1 MAKTIFIT
9 GASKGFGKLWSDA
22 FLQAG
27 YNVAATSRD
36 IAGLQDLATRY
47 GAQFLP
53 LAVDLTSAQAC
64 TEAVNQAKT
73 HFGTLDVVINNAG
86 YGAVGMVEE
95 VTEQEAKDV
104 FEVNF
109 FSSLRIIQAA
119 LPILRA
125 QGSGHIIQIS
135 SMLGV
140 LSLPTFGM
148 YSATKFAVE
157 GLCEALEKEV
167 TGFGIRV
174 TIVEPNGYHTEFSAS
189 SMMQSPA
196 LPAYDNLKSD
206 LGKLAGFQEDSMGS
220 PEATVPAVL
229 KLLAS
234 DNPPKRLFL
243 GKVGYPLIQHTYADR
258 LASWGAWQEV
268 SAAAHR

>member
-36 IAGLQDLATRY
+36 VAGLQDLAARY

-53 LAVDLTSAQAC
+53 LAVDLTSAPAC
-64 TEAVNQAKT
+64 MEAVSQAKT

-86 YGAVGMVEE
+86 YGIMGAVEE
-95 VTEQEAKDV
+95 VTEQAAKDV

-109 FSSLRIIQAA
+109 FASLRIIQAA
-119 LPILRA
+119 LPILRE
-125 QGSGHIIQIS
+125 QGHGHIIQMS

-140 LSLPTFGM
+140 VTVPALGVYAAS
-148 YSATKFAVE
+148 KFAVE
-157 GLCEALEKEV
+157 GLCETLAKEV
-167 TGFGIRV
+167 EEFGIRV

-189 SMMQSPA
+189 SLAFGNA
-196 LPAYDNLKSD
+196 LPEYNRIKSTLSD
-206 LGKLAGFQEDSMGS
+206 TVGARAEDMGH
-220 PEATVPAVL
+220 PEATVPAIL
-229 KLLAS
+229 QLLAS

-243 GKVGYPLIQHTYADR
+243 GNVGYALTQRTYAER
-258 LASWGAWQEV
+258 LASWGEWQAV
-268 SAAAHR
+268 STAAHR

>member
-27 YNVAATSRD
+27 YNVAATSRN
-36 IAGLQDLATRY
+36 IAGLQDLAARY

-86 YGAVGMVEE
+86 YGIMGAVEE
-95 VTEQEAKDV
+95 VTEQAAKDI

-109 FSSLRIIQAA
+109 FASLRIIQAA
-119 LPILRA
+119 LPILRE
-125 QGSGHIIQIS
+125 QGSGHIIQMS

-140 LSLPTFGM
+140 VTVPALGVYAAS
-148 YSATKFAVE
+148 KFAVE
-157 GLCEALEKEV
+157 GLCEALAKEV
-167 TGFGIRV
+167 AEFGIRV

-189 SMMQSPA
+189 SLAFSPV
-196 LPAYDNLKSD
+196 LPAYNRLKST
-206 LGKLAGFQEDSMGS
+206 LGDTVGARPEDMGH
-220 PEATVPAVL
+220 PEATVPAIL
-229 KLLAS
+229 QLLAS

-243 GKVGYPLIQHTYADR
+243 GNVGYDLVQRTYADR
-258 LASWGAWQEV
+258 LASWGEWQEV
-268 SAAAHR
+268 STAAHR